1 MSKAALYSVLAFGSL
16 ALTTANAQQTDLNNK
31 PSVFL
36 DNKGKPLKPSSA
48 RTIDGMVRDAADNP
62 IAGAIV
68 QLKDL
73 KTSKVVDF
81 ATKDDGKFAFRE
93 LSMEVNYELT
103 AKHDGITSP
112 VRKVT
117 PYDTRHEVILT
128 FRLEA
133 LKPQ

>member
-1 MSKAALYSVLAFGSL
+1 MSKKARYLMLVISAVCSGL
-16 ALTTANAQQTDLNNK
+16 AQQTDLSNK

-36 DNKGKPLKPSSA
+36 DNKGKPLKPSAA
-48 RTIDGMVRDAADNP
+48 RTIDGTVKDAADNP
-62 IAGAIV
+62 VRGAIV

-81 ATKDDGKFAFRE
+81 ATKEDGKFAFRE
-93 LSMEVNYELT
+93 LSMEINYELT
-103 AKHDGITSP
+103 AKRDGITSL
-112 VRKVT
+112 VKKVT

-133 LKPQ
+133 PKPNN